1 MRVESNALSD
11 LGSRTT
17 ADGYGIQVPHHI
29 ENNGFTIRADV
40 EGSPGPFRC
49 SKTDAALGL
58 QRQIGEFFKLRCI
71 LPGGV
76 CRRRAFAK
84 LRACATNITNKC
96 KKPDDKQCK
105 PEI

>member
-40 EGSPGPFRC
+40 EVSPGPFRC
-49 SKTDAALGL
+49 SKTAAALSL

-76 CRRRAFAK
+76 CRRRACAK
-84 LRACATNITNKC
+84 RRACATNRKNRC
-96 KKPDDKQCK
+96 KKQGDKQCH